1 MIICKWSKQEWLR
14 KPSPLARDYDK
25 LQVPSIAASEID
37 RLIKVETLQL
47 ALIGYKIPA
56 FDPVEI
62 WVNNTDDVTIAE
74 ARRWAITLGL
84 VEQDF
89 YL

>member
-1 MIICKWSKQEWLR
+1 MIVCKWSDKEWL
-14 KPSPLARDYDK
+14 KKDSPLDKGYDR
-25 LQVPSIAASEID
+25 LQVPSIAASEIEQA
-37 RLIKVETLQL
+37 INTQVLQL
-47 ALIGYKIPA
+47 ALIGYKIPD
-56 FDPVEI
+56 FDSVEI

-74 ARRWAITLGL
+74 ARRWAISLGL

>member
-14 KPSPLARDYDK
+14 KPSPLAKNYDK
-25 LQVPSIAASEID
+25 LQVPSIAASEIEQA
-37 RLIKVETLQL
+37 INTQALQL
-47 ALIGYKIPA
+47 ALIGYKIPD

-62 WVNNTDDVTIAE
+62 WVNNTDDVTISE
-74 ARRWAITLGL
+74 ARRWAIALGL

>member
-1 MIICKWSKQEWLR
+1 MIICKWSDKEWL
-14 KPSPLARDYDK
+14 KKDSPLAKGYNR
-25 LQVPSIAASEID
+25 LQVPSIVASEIEQA
-37 RLIKVETLQL
+37 INTQALQL

-62 WVNNTDDVTIAE
+62 WVNNTNGVTVTE
-74 ARRWAITLGL
+74 ARRWAVALGL

>member
-1 MIICKWSKQEWLR
+1 MIICKWSDEEWLR
-14 KPSPLARDYDK
+14 KPPLARHCDK
-25 LQVPSIAASEID
+25 LQVPSIAASEIEQA
-37 RLIKVETLQL
+37 INTQALQL
-47 ALIGYKIPA
+47 ALIGYKIPN

-62 WVNNTDDVTIAE
+62 WVDNTDSVTLDE
-74 ARRWAITLGL
+74 TRRWAISLGL